1 MAPFFIFSGFIVHSV
16 SERIKCA
23 KLLPFQRFHGDTN
36 FPKDGFGQ
44 GTDSRTQ
51 QRSGDF
57 GIEILDAPK
66 NIIVQ
71 LGRIAAAMEDH
82 IADTFTNGFLKPSG
96 DTAIVQ
102 FFQKA
107 ILLVVQQVGK
117 VISGGFLCKLLGK
130 YLYNLTPIM
139 IGIQQ
144 ELTL

>member
-1 MAPFFIFSGFIVHSV
+1 MV
-16 SERIKCA
+16 
-23 KLLPFQRFHGDTN
+23 PFQRVHGDTN
-36 FPKDGFGQ
+36 FSEDGFGQ
-44 GTDSRTQ
+44 STDSRTQ
-51 QRSGDF
+51 QGGGDL
-57 GIEILDAPK
+57 GVEILDAPK

-107 ILLVVQQVGK
+107 VLFVVQQVGK
-117 VISGGFLCKLLGK
+117 VIFNSFLRKSLGEHF
-130 YLYNLTPIM
+130 YNLTKIT

-144 ELTL
+144 ELIP

>member
-1 MAPFFIFSGFIVHSV
+1 
-16 SERIKCA
+16 
-23 KLLPFQRFHGDTN
+23 
-36 FPKDGFGQ
+36 
-44 GTDSRTQ
+44 
-51 QRSGDF
+51 
-57 GIEILDAPK
+57 
-66 NIIVQ
+66 
-71 LGRIAAAMEDH
+71 MEDH

-96 DTAIVQ
+96 DTAIAQ

>member
-1 MAPFFIFSGFIVHSV
+1 
-16 SERIKCA
+16 
-23 KLLPFQRFHGDTN
+23 
-36 FPKDGFGQ
+36 
-44 GTDSRTQ
+44 
-51 QRSGDF
+51 
-57 GIEILDAPK
+57 
-66 NIIVQ
+66 
-71 LGRIAAAMEDH
+71 MEDH

-107 ILLVVQQVGK
+107 ILLVVQQVRK
-117 VISGGFLCKLLGK
+117 IISDGFLRKLLGK

>member
-1 MAPFFIFSGFIVHSV
+1 
-16 SERIKCA
+16 
-23 KLLPFQRFHGDTN
+23 
-36 FPKDGFGQ
+36 
-44 GTDSRTQ
+44 
-51 QRSGDF
+51 
-57 GIEILDAPK
+57 
-66 NIIVQ
+66 
-71 LGRIAAAMEDH
+71 MENH

-107 ILLVVQQVGK
+107 ILLVVQQIWK
-117 VISGGFLCKLLGK
+117 VISDGFLRKLLGK